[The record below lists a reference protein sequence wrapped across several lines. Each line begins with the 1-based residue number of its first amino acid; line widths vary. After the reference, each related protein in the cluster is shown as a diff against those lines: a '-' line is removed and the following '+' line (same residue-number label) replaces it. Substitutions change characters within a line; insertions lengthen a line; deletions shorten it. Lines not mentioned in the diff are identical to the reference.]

1 MSKNDKTVS
10 DNDLKRVV
18 SAVNFD
24 RRDYEQKDDFYQA
37 ITHDMAYLEALELLI
52 KAQQRILV
60 GQQKSQ
66 SLNISRIRVEH
77 FDSLAKHAIQ
87 KQLIADKYHH
97 YKEIF
102 CPNFDMKMKTAVN
115 RWDKLISDSL
125 SLIELGKSKGILN
138 DISTHLEMII
148 DEANGEVSR
157 FKNIKGMDW
166 IIRSEYL
173 PKINSLKIKFENSC
187 AEKNKG

>member
-60 GQQKSQ
+60 GQQK
-66 SLNISRIRVEH
+66 
-77 FDSLAKHAIQ
+77 AK
-87 KQLIADKYHH
+87 
-97 YKEIF
+97 
-102 CPNFDMKMKTAVN
+102 V
-115 RWDKLISDSL
+115 
-125 SLIELGKSKGILN
+125 
-138 DISTHLEMII
+138 
-148 DEANGEVSR
+148 
-157 FKNIKGMDW
+157 
-166 IIRSEYL
+166 
-173 PKINSLKIKFENSC
+173 
-187 AEKNKG
+187 